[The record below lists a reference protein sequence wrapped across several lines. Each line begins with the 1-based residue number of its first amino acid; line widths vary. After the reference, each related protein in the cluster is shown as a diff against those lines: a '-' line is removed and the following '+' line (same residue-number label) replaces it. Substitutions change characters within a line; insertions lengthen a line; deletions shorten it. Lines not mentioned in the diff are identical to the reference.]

1 MFRKCLYLLLIL
13 GVSGCS
19 SLDTRSP
26 GERVLSRSQER
37 LDALMAR
44 DIDKAYSYA
53 SPGYR
58 SSHTT
63 FQYDKKFGGAKTLWT
78 AARAVE
84 ADCDELLTP
93 VERCRVLIEIDYTTR
108 YLGYLETS
116 EMYETWI
123 LSDSEWYLYL
133 Q

>member
-1 MFRKCLYLLLIL
+1 MFRKYLFLFFIV
-13 GVSGCS
+13 GFTGCS
-19 SLDTRSP
+19 WLDTRPP

-44 DIDKAYSYA
+44 EIEKAYSFA

-84 ADCDELLTP
+84 ADCDDLQTP

-108 YLGYLETS
+108 SLGYLETS

-133 Q
+133 E

>member
-1 MFRKCLYLLLIL
+1 MFRKYLFLLFIVGL
-13 GVSGCS
+13 TGCS
-19 SLDTRSP
+19 WLDTRPP

-44 DIDKAYSYA
+44 DIEKAYSFA

-84 ADCDELLTP
+84 ADCDDLQTP

-108 YLGYLETS
+108 SLGYLETS

-133 Q
+133 E

>member
-1 MFRKCLYLLLIL
+1 MFRKYLFLLLIIGL
-13 GVSGCS
+13 AGCS
-19 SLDTRSP
+19 WLDTRPP

-44 DIDKAYSYA
+44 DIEKAYSFA

-84 ADCDELLTP
+84 ADCDDLQTP
-93 VERCRVLIEIDYTTR
+93 VERCRVLVEIDYTTR
-108 YLGYLETS
+108 SLGYLETS

-133 Q
+133 E

>member
-1 MFRKCLYLLLIL
+1 MFRKYLFLFFIVGLT
-13 GVSGCS
+13 GCS
-19 SLDTRSP
+19 WLDTRPP

-44 DIDKAYSYA
+44 DIEKAYSFA

-84 ADCDELLTP
+84 ADCDDLQTP
-93 VERCRVLIEIDYTTR
+93 VERCRVLVEIDYTTR
-108 YLGYLETS
+108 SLGYLETS

-133 Q
+133 E

>member
-1 MFRKCLYLLLIL
+1 MFRKYLFLLFIVGL
-13 GVSGCS
+13 TGCS
-19 SLDTRSP
+19 WLDTRPP

-44 DIDKAYSYA
+44 DIEKAYSFA

-84 ADCDELLTP
+84 ADCDDLQTP
-93 VERCRVLIEIDYTTR
+93 VERCRVLVEIDYTTR
-108 YLGYLETS
+108 SLGYLETS

-133 Q
+133 E